1 MKNQPI
7 QYVLHTL
14 PGFDVIVREELKLL
28 PERATIKEH
37 VVHAGRNGLTI
48 IDYDGDVDD
57 LLKLRTVDDVFI
69 LIGQYTDLPPKYS
82 TLKVL
87 RDKIVLSPVINQA
100 VKIVRAIYPKRG
112 GEGKLRF
119 RVIARQQGEMP
130 YRRVDLQEL
139 IEKAVEQRDDYRW
152 RAKEDGLEFWITQI
166 DTMAILGLRV
176 SDETMRHRTY
186 KINHIEASLR
196 PTAAAA
202 LVLLTKPK
210 PTDVFLDP
218 MCGAGTTLIE
228 RALHSRYAQLLGGDI
243 SEDAVEQALANIGT
257 RYKPIDVKP
266 WDARELPL
274 DENSVNA
281 VVCNLPFGVQ
291 ISTPEENRRLYPLV
305 MKELRRVMQLG
316 ARAALL
322 TSDMRAINRALERNS
337 GMYIDTLHHV
347 VVLGRRA
354 TIVVVQKR

>member
-1 MKNQPI
+1 
-7 QYVLHTL
+7 
-14 PGFDVIVREELKLL
+14 
-28 PERATIKEH
+28 
-37 VVHAGRNGLTI
+37 
-48 IDYDGDVDD
+48 
-57 LLKLRTVDDVFI
+57 
-69 LIGQYTDLPPKYS
+69 
-82 TLKVL
+82 
-87 RDKIVLSPVINQA
+87 
-100 VKIVRAIYPKRG
+100 
-112 GEGKLRF
+112 
-119 RVIARQQGEMP
+119 
-130 YRRVDLQEL
+130 
-139 IEKAVEQRDDYRW
+139 
-152 RAKEDGLEFWITQI
+152 
-166 DTMAILGLRV
+166 
-176 SDETMRHRTY
+176 
-186 KINHIEASLR
+186 
-196 PTAAAA
+196 
-202 LVLLTKPK
+202 
-210 PTDVFLDP
+210 
-218 MCGAGTTLIE
+218 LIE